1 MPSPKDRRLV
11 RDTLAGCGDSRLCSV
26 PAPNEHAM
34 NQKAKAEKFKA
45 LHDRPGIFWIPNPW
59 DAGSAKLFAGMGFEA
74 LTTTSA
80 GLAWVIGKADGGVT
94 REESLANAR
103 MIVEAVDL
111 PVAADLEN
119 GFGDR
124 PEDAA
129 LTIRRAADVGL
140 VGGSIEDYSGEPG
153 APIYD
158 FSLAVERV
166 AAAAEEAHNLGF
178 PFQFVAR
185 CENWLHGVTDLDD
198 TIRRLQAYE
207 EAGADVLFPPGLR
220 SLEHIRTVCGSLGKP
235 VNIVIGPADGRHSL
249 DDLAACGVKRVSLGG
264 SLARAAY
271 TAARVAA
278 EELLGPGTFT
288 YIKSSM
294 TTADLNKVMTQ

>member
-1 MPSPKDRRLV
+1 
-11 RDTLAGCGDSRLCSV
+11 
-26 PAPNEHAM
+26 M
-34 NQKAKAEKFKA
+34 NQKQKAEKLKT
-45 LHDRPGIFWIPNPW
+45 LHERPGIFVIPNPW

-80 GLAWVIGKADGGVT
+80 GLAWMIGKPDGGVT

-103 MIVEAVDL
+103 MIVDAVDL

-129 LTIRRAADVGL
+129 QTIRRAADVGL
-140 VGGSIEDYSGEPG
+140 VGGSIEDYSGNPQ

-158 FSLAVERV
+158 FNLAVERV
-166 AAAAEEAHNLGF
+166 AAAAEAAHSLDF

-198 TIRRLQAYE
+198 TIKRLQAYE
-207 EAGADVLFPPGLR
+207 KAGADVLFPPGLR
-220 SLEHIRTVCGSLGKP
+220 SLDDIRTVCQSLRKP
-235 VNIVIGPADGRHSL
+235 VNIVMGPPDFRHSIA
-249 DDLAACGVKRVSLGG
+249 DLAACGVKRVSLGG

-271 TAARVAA
+271 TAARTAA

-288 YIKSSM
+288 YIKSIM
-294 TTADLNKVMTQ
+294 TTADMNKVMTG

>member
-1 MPSPKDRRLV
+1 
-11 RDTLAGCGDSRLCSV
+11 
-26 PAPNEHAM
+26 M
-34 NQKAKAEKFKA
+34 NQQQKAEKLKT
-45 LHDRPGIFWIPNPW
+45 LHERAGIFWIPNPW

-80 GLAWVIGKADGGVT
+80 GLAWVIGKPDGGVT

-103 MIVEAVDL
+103 MIVDAVEL

-129 LTIRRAADVGL
+129 LTIRRAAEVGL
-140 VGGSIEDYSGEPG
+140 VGGSIEDYSGNPQ

-158 FSLAVERV
+158 FNLAVERV
-166 AAAAEEAHNLGF
+166 AAAAETAHSLDF

-198 TIRRLQAYE
+198 TIKRLQAYE
-207 EAGADVLFPPGLR
+207 QAGADVLFPPGLR
-220 SLEHIRTVCGSLGKP
+220 SLDDIRTVCQAVGKP
-235 VNIVIGPADGRHSL
+235 VNIVIGPADCRHSIA
-249 DDLAACGVKRVSLGG
+249 DLAACGVKRVSLGG
-264 SLARAAY
+264 SFARAAY
-271 TAARVAA
+271 TAARTAA

-288 YIKSSM
+288 YIKSIM
-294 TTADLNKVMTQ
+294 TTADMNGVMTR